1 MAGDVLEFAG
11 DKNLAL
17 VVGNFVDHDVVI
29 VLLVQAEDK
38 LLHRRVHVQQQ
49 PLVNLALALYMH
61 TRTYLHVYTLAPRD
75 TCIHI
80 HTHAPTPRDSH
91 ATTHT
96 QPQQLSAGGGRRRQ
110 EAAGG
115 GRRRQ
120 EAAGTPPPSITPCET
135 SSCNLFFLCSVTARE
150 RLTTACASA
159 LSCLLL
165 AATASSLHPLPASL
179 RSGLK
184 VGDAA
189 VRGAPDR
196 SRQAHLTLRGGAMAD
211 VKPEVA
217 FPLSLIV

>member
-120 EAAGTPPPSITPCET
+120 EAAGGGRNPAPLNHTMRDEFVQPI
-135 SSCNLFFLCSVTARE
+135 FSVQR
-150 RLTTACASA
+150 
-159 LSCLLL
+159 
-165 AATASSLHPLPASL
+165 H
-179 RSGLK
+179 
-184 VGDAA
+184 
-189 VRGAPDR
+189 GAPKD
-196 SRQAHLTLRGGAMAD
+196 
-211 VKPEVA
+211 
-217 FPLSLIV
+217 

>member
-110 EAAGG
+110 EAAG
-115 GRRRQ
+115 
-120 EAAGTPPPSITPCET
+120 TPPPSNTPCET
-135 SSCNLFFLCSVTARE
+135 SSCNLFFLCSVTAR
-150 RLTTACASA
+150 RKTNDSVRIRPFVP
-159 LSCLLL
+159 
-165 AATASSLHPLPASL
+165 AAGGHRIGAASSAS
-179 RSGLK
+179 
-184 VGDAA
+184 
-189 VRGAPDR
+189 
-196 SRQAHLTLRGGAMAD
+196 
-211 VKPEVA
+211 
-217 FPLSLIV
+217 